1 MAALGI
7 RDAFARYGASLKNV
21 QWSVSAWAPDGSLVV
36 SMWEHH
42 RRKGTSAGTLVFE
55 GSASR
60 WRGPGNTEFRSNV
73 AQAYAASARIRLG
86 IARTAETVR
95 VEAGEDGSKIPKEFF
110 LKEEVVGKVTEWD
123 GENYAITFTRAPNP
137 AQIGQA

>member
-1 MAALGI
+1 M
-7 RDAFARYGASLKNV
+7 
-21 QWSVSAWAPDGSLVV
+21 PC
-36 SMWEHH
+36 
-42 RRKGTSAGTLVFE
+42 
-55 GSASR
+55 R

-73 AQAYAASARIRLG
+73 AQAYAASARIRLV

-123 GENYAITFTRAPNP
+123 GENYAITFTRASNP

>member
-7 RDAFARYGASLKNV
+7 RDAFAQYGAKLKNV
-21 QWSVSAWAPDGSLVV
+21 QWSVSAWAADGSLVV

-42 RRKGTSAGTLVFE
+42 RRKGTPPGTLVFE

-60 WRGPGNTEFRSNV
+60 WRGPGNKEFRENV
-73 AQAYAASARIRLG
+73 DAAFRAGKPVCLV
-86 IARTAETVR
+86 IARTDEVAR
-95 VEAGEDGSKIPKEFF
+95 VEAGEDGSTIKKEFF

-123 GENYAITFTRAPNP
+123 GEHYAITFTRR
-137 AQIGQA
+137 